1 MRNDLTRS
9 SCGILGHYLV
19 MTIFFIFMNFN
30 DENKK
35 IALIRIVLNIL
46 SLVSFKKNILLIR
59 SL

>member
-1 MRNDLTRS
+1 
-9 SCGILGHYLV
+9 